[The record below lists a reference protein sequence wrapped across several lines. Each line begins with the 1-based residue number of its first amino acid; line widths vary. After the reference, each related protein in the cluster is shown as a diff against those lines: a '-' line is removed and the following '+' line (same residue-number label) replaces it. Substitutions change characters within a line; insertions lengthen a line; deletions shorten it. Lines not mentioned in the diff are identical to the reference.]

1 VITALLM
8 FWGNVRTVMYDT
20 HATQSVLYILLFPAY
35 KSFFLLFGFIALVSL
50 DSMTF
55 FIIPVICFENAVL
68 YS

>member
-1 VITALLM
+1 M
-8 FWGNVRTVMYDT
+8 FWGNVRTVTYDT
-20 HATQSVLYILLFPAY
+20 RCHAKHVIYFAVNCLQVV
-35 KSFFLLFGFIALVSL
+35 FLLFGFIALVSL